1 MPAESEDFEDVI
13 VQALSESEFADGLR
27 ALHHKHVVLDANARH
42 FIAKQV
48 LGALGIELV
57 GVATEA
63 GVTSGGD
70 FVATS
75 ASNASPGDVPLYRL
89 RPGAA
94 LSGNSGGEG

>member
-1 MPAESEDFEDVI
+1 MTEDFEDVI
-13 VQALSESEFADGLR
+13 VQALSEPDFADDLR

-48 LGALGIELV
+48 LAALGIELV

-63 GVTSGGD
+63 GITSGGD
-70 FVATS
+70 FITTS

-89 RPGAA
+89 RPKPTGRRPYAHQQ
-94 LSGNSGGEG
+94 